1 MEEAEKPPQKKRS
14 ARRKRESTDDADP
27 NARSR
32 FADLLAA
39 SEEAVRDN
47 VDEDSSAESVVTCPA
62 CNQVH
67 NHTEQHEHASDS
79 SVSSESEMAS
89 NSLLSGH
96 ALDPRTQDYF
106 QSLRKDSE
114 IEPEA
119 YDLLFRKC
127 VERESLDKALA
138 LYEDLRN
145 HSLTPTFDSLDAM
158 LDLCHQTERWDVG
171 LAVLHDVKA
180 RGITLNENIYS
191 KVMSVCSKMEEWDVV
206 IALFDEMKAAQL
218 EQDSDAFSFALH
230 ALKEQGDSDRALAEF
245 ARVKQ
250 LFSQPTQDQYDNVIG
265 VLLQSKRIKEAR
277 ALMQESNEI
286 DARREQAELEDFGEP
301 DDDDESGSEFV
312 TYKQAC
318 QEIGVDPQDTDS
330 DSEEASGGEKHGEA
344 QPEIMYPDSDASE
357 EVEGD
362 EDEDYE
368 DYEDEDDEVVVEE
381 SE

>member
-1 MEEAEKPPQKKRS
+1 MVIAAGFLFDRAVVLPLGKECQGSMTSRLSMPTAVWAKYLPLSSNPAWIRLRLRGGRKRAAEQLEEAEKPPQKKRS

-191 KVMSVCSKMEEWDVV
+191 KVLPRPPCASESAQPHLGSRC
-206 IALFDEMKAAQL
+206 AGDERLL
-218 EQDSDAFSFALH
+218 EDGGVGRGH
-230 ALKEQGDSDRALAEF
+230 RAL
-245 ARVKQ
+245 R
-250 LFSQPTQDQYDNVIG
+250 
-265 VLLQSKRIKEAR
+265 
-277 ALMQESNEI
+277 
-286 DARREQAELEDFGEP
+286 
-301 DDDDESGSEFV
+301 
-312 TYKQAC
+312 
-318 QEIGVDPQDTDS
+318 
-330 DSEEASGGEKHGEA
+330 
-344 QPEIMYPDSDASE
+344 
-357 EVEGD
+357 
-362 EDEDYE
+362 
-368 DYEDEDDEVVVEE
+368 
-381 SE
+381 